1 MRQKRIGRKKIKR
14 ILKLRV
20 IVLKIGLTE
29 PWTYGSLNKVV
40 LTMPKT
46 VGARKSV
53 SVSPTEE
60 RRVSCILMPLVF
72 GRLFL

>member
-14 ILKLRV
+14 ILKLRE

-46 VGARKSV
+46 VGAL
-53 SVSPTEE
+53 EA
-60 RRVSCILMPLVF
+60 
-72 GRLFL
+72 